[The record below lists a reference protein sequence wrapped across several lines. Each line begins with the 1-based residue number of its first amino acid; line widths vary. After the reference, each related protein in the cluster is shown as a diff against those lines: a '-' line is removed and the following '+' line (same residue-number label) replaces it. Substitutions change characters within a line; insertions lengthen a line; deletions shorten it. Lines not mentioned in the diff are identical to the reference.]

1 MQNRIDEDSNDIY
14 AESLAM
20 MELKL
25 PTKILGQTSVNQS
38 KAAELLGITRSR
50 LRTKIRSLGIL
61 IDQIDPAE

>member
-1 MQNRIDEDSNDIY
+1 
-14 AESLAM
+14 M

-50 LRTKIRSLGIL
+50 LRTKIRSLGIM